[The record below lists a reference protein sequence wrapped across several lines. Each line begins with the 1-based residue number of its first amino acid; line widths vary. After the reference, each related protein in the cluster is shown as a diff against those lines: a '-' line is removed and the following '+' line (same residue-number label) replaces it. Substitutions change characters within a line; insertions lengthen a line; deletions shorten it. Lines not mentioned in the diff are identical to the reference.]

1 MKHHSPKLRIR
12 TALFK
17 GGFVHNPVLTQIIG
31 ICPIVMAATSLRNA
45 LLISLFLTFI
55 LVLCE
60 SFTSL
65 FLKDTMRYVRLCFY
79 TVISALSV
87 VFGDILLSRIYPDFS
102 LGLGIYLYL
111 LTANALTVIRCEK
124 FACKT
129 TVRNSIVDALA
140 SGIGY
145 GIVTVIVGAVREFIN
160 YGTVL
165 NETGADRFPV
175 VNSPFFAL
183 IILGFLSA
191 IHRYIV
197 IRFYPNELAD
207 TFFMNEVWEKVSIKD
222 PGLSRKKEKKPS
234 FSEDSLDS
242 IRPRHSLS
250 EQEENQ

>member
-1 MKHHSPKLRIR
+1 MKHHSPKLKLR

-17 GGFVHNPVLTQIIG
+17 GGFIYNPVLTQIIG
-31 ICPIVMAATSLRNA
+31 ICPIVAAATSLRNA
-45 LLISLFLTFI
+45 FLISLILTAI
-55 LVLCE
+55 LALNE

-65 FLKDTMRYVRLCFY
+65 FLKSTPRFLRLCFY
-79 TVISALSV
+79 TVISALCV
-87 VFGDILLSRIYPDFS
+87 VFGDSLLSLIYPDS
-102 LGLGIYLYL
+102 SHGIGIYLYL
-111 LTANALTVIRCEK
+111 LSANALTVIRCEK

-129 TVRNSIVDALA
+129 TVRNSIIDAIA

-145 GIVTVIVGAVREFIN
+145 GIVAVTVGAIREFIN

-165 NETGADRFPV
+165 HSMQSERFPI

-197 IRFYPNELAD
+197 IKYYPSELSD

-222 PGLSRKKEKKPS
+222 PGLSRKEDKSSPL
-234 FSEDSLDS
+234 SEDSLDS
-242 IRPRHSLS
+242 IRPRHSLT
-250 EQEENQ
+250 EQEEKL